1 MQKKQFD
8 GQKVLVIGGTS
19 GIGLETAQMIIEQGG
34 SAIIVGSQVEK
45 AEKARKDI
53 ATKFGEDKVFALTA
67 DLSSQESVQELIETL
82 KLEHNDINLLVN
94 SAGIYYPKAFLEH
107 SREDYDNFLDLNR
120 AFFFITQ
127 HVAAN
132 LVAQNKPGS
141 IVNVT
146 AVAARQAIETVTAS
160 AYSMAKIG
168 LDAMTRHVAGELAP
182 HGIRVNSVSPGIVET
197 RIFERFIPSEQLNGA
212 LNDFN
217 SFHPLG
223 RNGTPR
229 DVAETIVF
237 LLSDKAS
244 WVTGAVWDVDGGVM
258 AARKLGN

>member
-1 MQKKQFD
+1 MNKNAFEGRKL
-8 GQKVLVIGGTS
+8 LVVGGTS
-19 GIGLETAQMIIEQGG
+19 GIGLETAKIVAKTGG
-34 SAIIVGSQVEK
+34 VVVLVGSRAEK
-45 AEKARKDI
+45 AEAARLEIEKI
-53 ATKFGEDKVFALTA
+53 AGAGRAFALVA
-67 DLSSQESVQELIETL
+67 DLTNERSVSDLIAKL
-82 KLEHNDINLLVN
+82 KSEHPDVDLLVN
-94 SAGIYYPKAFLEH
+94 SAGIYFPKAFLEH
-107 SREDYDNFLDLNR
+107 TREDYDGFLDLNR
-120 AFFFITQ
+120 AIFFITQ
-127 HVAAN
+127 QVAAS
-132 LVAQNKPGS
+132 LVERKEPGS

-182 HGIRVNSVSPGIVET
+182 HGIRVNAVSPGIVET
-197 RIFERFIPSEQLNGA
+197 RIFERFVPSDQLGGA
-212 LNDFN
+212 LDSFK

-237 LLSDKAS
+237 LLSDSAS

-258 AARKLGN
+258 AARKLGS